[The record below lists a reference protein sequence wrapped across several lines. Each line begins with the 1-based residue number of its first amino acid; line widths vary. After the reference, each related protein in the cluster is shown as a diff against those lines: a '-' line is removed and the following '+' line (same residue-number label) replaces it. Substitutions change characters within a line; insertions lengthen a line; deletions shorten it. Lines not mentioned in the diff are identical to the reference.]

1 MLLNS
6 DKIKEFLDQYNNNKK
21 LLTDHD
27 KQKASELVLS
37 EFNAKKLAKCKTDFK
52 QLVSKEAFDPLK
64 LLIYL
69 QKSYNNQQLILDPT
83 TINNLK
89 PVDIFGDDKQIS
101 YTQEMENITNEL
113 TSFFDQYKDIIN
125 FNDLSVNELMQ

>member
-1 MLLNS
+1 MPY
-6 DKIKEFLDQYNNNKK
+6 EFL
-21 LLTDHD
+21 
-27 KQKASELVLS
+27 QKSTV
-37 EFNAKKLAKCKTDFK
+37 
-52 QLVSKEAFDPLK
+52 
-64 LLIYL
+64 LIYL

-89 PVDIFGDDKQIS
+89 PVDIFGDEQTS
-101 YTQEMENITNEL
+101 YAQEMENITNEL